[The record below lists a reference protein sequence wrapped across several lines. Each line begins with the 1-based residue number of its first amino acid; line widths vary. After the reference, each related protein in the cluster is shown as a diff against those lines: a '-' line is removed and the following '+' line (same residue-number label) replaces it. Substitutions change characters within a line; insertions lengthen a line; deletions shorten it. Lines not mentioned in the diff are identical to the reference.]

1 MNINGESKEP
11 ILDSKSNAKTAS
23 LDNISEL
30 IDFEQKWIV
39 LKDDLENFIKNSD
52 SSRQS
57 NTRTRGSG
65 IQIRGTRR
73 GCDKRI
79 DSECDQKSQR

>member
-1 MNINGESKEP
+1 MNINGESKKP

-52 SSRQS
+52 SSRQ
-57 NTRTRGSG
+57 
-65 IQIRGTRR
+65 
-73 GCDKRI
+73 
-79 DSECDQKSQR
+79 EV